1 MGDNDT
7 KEFVALLTRYSRRIY
22 SFIRT
27 LVPNQADAE
36 DLLQEVSTTLW
47 EKFGTFRKGSDFR
60 AWAFQIAHY
69 KVLNF
74 RQRRTHLPQLFA
86 DDMVERLSHERLLL
100 DDALEARFHALADCY
115 QKLDRQD
122 RELIDLRYTEG
133 ATIPAVAAHTGRSVN
148 FVYKALRRIHSAL
161 YRCIDE
167 TIHEDV
173 EMGTGPIGAQP
184 GTRLRVAG
192 RFGQLDLSP
201 FPPGDDCK

>member
-1 MGDNDT
+1 MTDNDT

-36 DLLQEVSTTLW
+36 DLFQDVSTTLW
-47 EKFGTFRKGSDFR
+47 EKFGAFRRGTDFR

-74 RQRRTHLPQLFA
+74 RQRQMRLPQLFG
-86 DDMVERLSHERLLL
+86 DELVERLSHERLLL

-115 QKLDRQD
+115 QKLNRLD
-122 RELIDLRYTEG
+122 RELIDLRYAEG
-133 ATIPAVAAHTGRSVN
+133 ATVPVVAAHTGRSVD
-148 FVYKALRRIHSAL
+148 FVYKALRRIHGAL

-167 TIHEDV
+167 TVHEAEKGID
-173 EMGTGPIGAQP
+173 
-184 GTRLRVAG
+184 R
-192 RFGQLDLSP
+192 
-201 FPPGDDCK
+201 K

>member
-7 KEFVALLTRYSRRIY
+7 KAFVALLTRYSRRIY

-74 RQRRTHLPQLFA
+74 RQRRAHLPQLFA
-86 DDMVERLSHERLLL
+86 DDLVERLGHERLLL
-100 DDALEARFHALADCY
+100 DDALEAVF
-115 QKLDRQD
+115 
-122 RELIDLRYTEG
+122 T
-133 ATIPAVAAHTGRSVN
+133 P
-148 FVYKALRRIHSAL
+148 
-161 YRCIDE
+161 
-167 TIHEDV
+167 
-173 EMGTGPIGAQP
+173 
-184 GTRLRVAG
+184 
-192 RFGQLDLSP
+192 
-201 FPPGDDCK
+201 